1 MEPDF
6 VLSDPSSK
14 EVEAHEG
21 AFQQQSNATPNILEG
36 QTQYTIIY

>member
-6 VLSDPSSK
+6 VLSDLSSE

-21 AFQQQSNATPNILEG
+21 AFQQQSNVIPSLVAQI
-36 QTQYTIIY
+36 QYAIIY